1 MLYII
6 QRIRTSTFFF
16 FVGGF
21 VKFRKA
27 TVSLVMSVCLSVWNN
42 SASTQRIFMKSD
54 IKIFRK
60 SVEKIEVLLH
70 SEKNNVYF
78 TYGLKYSL
86 LYLIHW
92 VESFLKS

>member
-1 MLYII
+1 
-6 QRIRTSTFFF
+6 
-16 FVGGF
+16 
-21 VKFRKA
+21 
-27 TVSLVMSVCLSVWNN
+27 
-42 SASTQRIFMKSD
+42 MKSD

-86 LYLIHW
+86 LYLIH
-92 VESFLKS
+92 